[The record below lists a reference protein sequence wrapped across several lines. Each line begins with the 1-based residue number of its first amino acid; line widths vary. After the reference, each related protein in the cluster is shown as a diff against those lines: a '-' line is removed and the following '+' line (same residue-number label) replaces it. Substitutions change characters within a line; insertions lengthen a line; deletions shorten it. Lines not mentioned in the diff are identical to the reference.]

1 MPELKNRGSGISVV
15 IILLSALAML
25 WVIPRLGPHQDENFF
40 VKPVFFPQWSH
51 TFLTLGGRQ
60 YPLLLQ
66 AYIGAP
72 KVFLYQAIFVIV
84 QPSLWSLRLPV
95 LGAIIGSIFLIRSGC
110 IRVGHPL
117 TGNALAIFLACS
129 PLIMLTSVFDW
140 GPVCMQMLLLGLAF
154 ACWSMGFSKNSIP
167 WLAASAFFAGLGIWE
182 KMTFAFCFGPMLAIL
197 FIASLQRLPGKQQIQ
212 AVVASA
218 LALLLGV
225 SPLIL
230 ATIIATSQPLKE
242 LLAPEILPGYLIK
255 FQMLGRAIVGS
266 SLVGYLTS
274 PNPYWPTIS
283 NAITQTFAH
292 GVAVLLHYGFQA
304 PGLVVGIMLG
314 AAAVPG
320 PTQNLRWAFIAGEI
334 CSWIAMVIFRNLG
347 SSAHHTV
354 LLIPVLF
361 MLLALTIED
370 ASKLNPAW
378 RVAIG
383 SLAAIVLLLNLAS
396 YADYILRFKYLP
408 IPTIWSPAIGSAATQ
423 AIKQQPAPLY
433 TDDWG
438 LDNAVIL
445 LSAGKVVAFPA
456 APLSGRDGALV
467 VDRQAAMKI
476 LEQRNAVF
484 LGFVAG
490 KQTFPIGPAVLG
502 ELASQQHLNRCVIAS
517 FPGRPG
523 GETLV
528 ELYLFLP
535 SPNCAPSP

>member
-1 MPELKNRGSGISVV
+1 MPELKNRGSRISL
-15 IILLSALAML
+15 IMMLLSVLAML

-51 TFLTLGGRQ
+51 TFLTLGSHQ

-72 KVFLYQAIFVIV
+72 KVWLYQAIFAIV
-84 QPSLWSLRLPV
+84 QPSLWSLRLPA
-95 LGAIIGSIFLIRSGC
+95 LAAIIGSIFLIRSGC
-110 IRVGHPL
+110 ICVGHSL
-117 TGNALAIFLACS
+117 TGNALAVFLACS
-129 PLIMLTSVFDW
+129 PLIMLTCVFDW
-140 GPVCMQMLLLGLAF
+140 GPVCMQMFLLGLAF
-154 ACWSMGFSKNSIP
+154 ACWSMGFSKNSVP

-182 KMTFAFCFGPMLAIL
+182 KMTFVFCFGPMLAIL
-197 FIASLQRLPGKQQIQ
+197 FFVAARRLPRRKQIQ
-212 AVVASA
+212 SAVASA
-218 LALLLGV
+218 LAMLLGV

-230 ATIIATSQPLKE
+230 ATCIATSQPLKE
-242 LLAPEILPGYLIK
+242 LLAAEILVGYVIK

-283 NAITQTFAH
+283 NSITQTFVH
-292 GVAVLLHYGFQA
+292 GLAVLLHYGFQA
-304 PGLVVGIMLG
+304 TGLVAGIMLG
-314 AAAVPG
+314 AALVPG
-320 PTQNLRWAFIAGEI
+320 PTQKLRWALLGGEI
-334 CSWIAMVIFRNLG
+334 CSWMAMASFRNLG

-361 MLLALTIED
+361 LLLALTMED
-370 ASKLNPAW
+370 ASKLNPVW
-378 RVAIG
+378 RASIG

-408 IPTIWSPAIGSAATQ
+408 IPTIWSPAIGHAAIA

-456 APLSGRDGALV
+456 APLSGGEGGLV
-467 VDRQAAMKI
+467 VDREATQKI
-476 LEQRNAVF
+476 LEQPNAVF
-484 LGFVAG
+484 LGFVEG
-490 KQTFPIGPAVLG
+490 KQTFPIGPKVLS
-502 ELASQQHLNRCVIAS
+502 ELAAQKRLSRCVIAS
-517 FPGRPG
+517 FPGLPG
-523 GETLV
+523 GEPLV
-528 ELYLFLP
+528 ELYRFRP
-535 SPNCAPSP
+535 STNCAPSP